1 MSLLDVRQAKQA
13 LAWRLTEWGVENPTE
28 LAASFIDDLVGK
40 GWRMD
45 ASRELRA
52 EVPKPHQAC
61 PECSGFV
68 GQCGCRVKGQIVER
82 DQPEAPRSDAHADA
96 ALARAVMAQTKAGL
110 CGHGVP
116 PANCN
121 EAHTEA
127 QEATP

>member
-13 LAWRLTEWGVENPTE
+13 LTWRLTEWGVEN
-28 LAASFIDDLVGK
+28 AAEMADSFIDDLVGK

-68 GQCGCRVKGQIVER
+68 GQCGCRVRGQIVER
-82 DQPEAPRSDAHADA
+82 DEPEPRRMEFTADA
-96 ALARAVMAQTKAGL
+96 SLARALLAETKAGL

-116 PANCN
+116 LDNCN
-121 EAHTEA
+121 EAHEA
-127 QEATP
+127 TEATP